1 MPRLLRIFS
10 PGRLILALTV
20 IIAGYFLVSAADSLV
35 ASHRL
40 AQEEQQLEQ
49 RIEALRSQE
58 RRLEQIRDYLRTDQY
73 VEYIARRVF
82 GLVRPGETLVIV
94 EAQAPESTEEPAGL
108 LWWEQIFGP

>member
-1 MPRLLRIFS
+1 MRRLVRIFS
-10 PGRLILALTV
+10 PGRLILVLTV
-20 IIAGYFLVSAADSLV
+20 IIAGYFLVSATDSFV

-40 AQEEQQLEQ
+40 AREEEQLSQ
-49 RIEALRSQE
+49 RIAELQSQE

-82 GLVRPGETLVIV
+82 GLVKPGETLVIV
-94 EAQAPESTEEPAGL
+94 EAQEPESSPEPAGL